1 MRKARSETA
10 ALNAAYFPR
19 AFLSGRFF
27 VFRPERMRRR
37 SRLINESR
45 GDTRAQGEK
54 MKKFKIFAIM
64 LASAAL
70 SVMSIFAF
78 AACNDEVFSK
88 GSKMTLV
95 IASNPI
101 AEYTVDLSGKDKDV
115 KVTELMDAE
124 KIPYTLEGTMI
135 TGAGGLTQD
144 TSAGV
149 YLYLYTSVEK
159 DKDVTQYMTTIDYK
173 GETLT
178 SSGVGI
184 LDMTVEDG
192 CTVYIGTIVYGS

>member
-1 MRKARSETA
+1 
-10 ALNAAYFPR
+10 
-19 AFLSGRFF
+19 
-27 VFRPERMRRR
+27 
-37 SRLINESR
+37 
-45 GDTRAQGEK
+45 

-135 TGAGGLTQD
+135 TSAGGLTQD